1 MKFLYYDMYWEILVI
16 DWIVVVYER
25 DLVSYGFVGVFGI
38 YGWFWV
44 KIEYWFLF
52 VKLGDE

>member
-38 YGWFWV
+38 FGWFWV